1 MIYKYQNVNDRTEK
15 QGIIDILKES
25 AKSVKSANAKI
36 YMAKL
41 AKLTN
46 FRLEVMTFP
55 KISRQFFDY
64 FPKLVDTLPNFV
76 DTFLK
81 KQTIILNQLTVPIA
95 TMQKN

>member
-1 MIYKYQNVNDRTEK
+1 
-15 QGIIDILKES
+15 
-25 AKSVKSANAKI
+25 
-36 YMAKL
+36 MAKL

-55 KISRQFFDY
+55 KFSRQFFDY

-81 KQTIILNQLTVPIA
+81 K
-95 TMQKN
+95 